1 LSKEIVDA
9 KRNFETVLSE
19 VELIGGVKFIDFDGL
34 RDVGVVF
41 WDEFLKPLDHKCERH
56 KPKNK
61 GEESARSGGYVLFAV
76 KVEFNGSSEY
86 VCLVQCIL
94 QILSCASW

>member
-41 WDEFLKPLDHKCERH
+41 
-56 KPKNK
+56 
-61 GEESARSGGYVLFAV
+61 
-76 KVEFNGSSEY
+76 
-86 VCLVQCIL
+86 
-94 QILSCASW
+94 